1 MGCSDSAGSLLAANM
16 LEAVFPVVSSM
27 WVKVNHLSPSAG
39 WPDVDCSSDKR
50 LA

>member
-39 WPDVDCSSDKR
+39 WPDVGYGSD
-50 LA
+50 